1 MDRMKQASSFKQVT
15 YRFGYSNLTLDLWI
29 ILHMADCN
37 GCMYQRDHYITF
49 VNLQLSNVIDAV
61 NMLKELCKGMK
72 KADIPYINIKDK
84 NTTRKTHHLQSGRL
98 LKRYLRIVGSW
109 TILGMELSSLK
120 KV

>member
-61 NMLKELCKGMK
+61 NHAKGIMQR
-72 KADIPYINIKDK
+72 NEE
-84 NTTRKTHHLQSGRL
+84 SGYTL
-98 LKRYLRIVGSW
+98 HQYKG
-109 TILGMELSSLK
+109 
-120 KV
+120 